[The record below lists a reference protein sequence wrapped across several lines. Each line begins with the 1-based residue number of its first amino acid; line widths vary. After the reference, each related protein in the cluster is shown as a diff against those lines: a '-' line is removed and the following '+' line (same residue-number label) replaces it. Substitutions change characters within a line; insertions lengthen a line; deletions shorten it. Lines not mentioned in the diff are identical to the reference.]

1 MRIPGFRKRRKI
13 GKPCVSGWVRHCAQD
28 APLLAAHLEGLARE
42 GAHVSRVYRLVLPP
56 PHYTVHVITKSR
68 VFRPNPSLDFKGER
82 GGRGKGREGSVL
94 RSDTAPD
101 PTSSVKKIT

>member
-1 MRIPGFRKRRKI
+1 M
-13 GKPCVSGWVRHCAQD
+13 SGLVRHCAQD

-82 GGRGKGREGSVL
+82 GGEQCSNVRILLRIRRGQLNK
-94 RSDTAPD
+94 
-101 PTSSVKKIT
+101 

>member
-1 MRIPGFRKRRKI
+1 MGAA
-13 GKPCVSGWVRHCAQD
+13 CAQD

-82 GGRGKGREGSVL
+82 RGREGRQCPTFGNCSG
-94 RSDTAPD
+94 SDE
-101 PTSSVKKIT
+101 